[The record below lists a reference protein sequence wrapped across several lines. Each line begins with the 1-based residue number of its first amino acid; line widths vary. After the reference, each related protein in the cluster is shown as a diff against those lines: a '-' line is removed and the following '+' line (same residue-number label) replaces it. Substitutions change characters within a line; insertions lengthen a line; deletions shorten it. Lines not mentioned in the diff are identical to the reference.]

1 MTSGSPEEREK
12 GYLKGAASLLQSPC
26 QDSDAAPR
34 IVLLQAFISTVQAS
48 PAGKKLED
56 DGLDLN
62 SLKNQLLQV
71 ASSAVTSSKR
81 TGKGQLAF
89 LTALEALSDLDQ
101 QVLRQSLSKS
111 VTSLVE
117 ASDSLLEDGV
127 QAGWEVRMFVVNQ
140 FPEAL
145 ASPLKIRMSIEAAES
160 ATGDEAGEEEGN
172 EPAAKLGKTALLRYV
187 DAVVRSADE
196 DTKLGY
202 LQELLLEDGDDQD
215 ALGRGLAI
223 YRLIQHLKGKPS
235 RHHPLPFALANP
247 PRPSGSRPSDPP
259 SRFDLAQAHT
269 TLCARLQQ
277 PTTASHFLLTSKA
290 IRLLLDQNP
299 ASMTQWN
306 IELTLSTISS
316 LASHPTSQTLITTS
330 PAIYHSLTQLL
341 EQIIKRHRR
350 RLDGH
355 FHLLLT
361 TLQSLLRLLLSRG
374 ATPTKPGSTHA
385 WESDARHFSRLL
397 TLICEPTASSVSR
410 ATTTGLD
417 SERDRAKRYAGQFM
431 YLVVMAYVQL
441 QVAYPAV
448 PHGVREA
455 LEGGV
460 YSVLDV
466 TTADG
471 MRILS
476 EGLDGGGRV
485 IFREMVKMYRRFGKW
500 SGV

>member
-269 TLCARLQQ
+269 TLCTRLQQ
-277 PTTASHFLLTSKA
+277 PTTAANFLLTSKA

>member
-12 GYLKGAASLLQSPC
+12 AYLKGAASLLQTSC

-48 PAGKKLED
+48 PAAKKLED

-62 SLKNQLLQV
+62 SLKTQLLQL
-71 ASSAVTSSKR
+71 ASSAVMSSKR
-81 TGKGQLAF
+81 TGKGLLAF
-89 LTALEALSDLDQ
+89 LAALEALNDLDQ

-111 VTSLVE
+111 VSSLVE
-117 ASDSLLEDGV
+117 ASDSLLEDGD
-127 QAGWEVRMFVVNQ
+127 QAGWEVRMFVANH

-145 ASPLKIRMSIEAAES
+145 ASPLKIRMSVEVAEAA
-160 ATGDEAGEEEGN
+160 ADGADGEGH
-172 EPAAKLGKTALLRYV
+172 EPAETLGKTALLRYV

-202 LQELLLEDGDDQD
+202 LQDLLLEDGNDQS

-223 YRLIQHLKGKPS
+223 YRLIQHLKGKS
-235 RHHPLPFALANP
+235 SGHHLLTFTLSNP
-247 PRPSGSRPSDPP
+247 TPPPGSRPSESP

-269 TLCARLQQ
+269 TLCTHLQQ
-277 PTTASHFLLTSKA
+277 PTTAAHFLLTSKA

-316 LASHPTSQTLITTS
+316 LASQPTTQTLITAS

-361 TLQSLLRLLLSRG
+361 TLQALLRLLLSRNPTSTK
-374 ATPTKPGSTHA
+374 ATTEPTQS
-385 WESDARHFSRLL
+385 WESDARHFARLL

-441 QVAYPAV
+441 QVAYPSV

-471 MRILS
+471 LRILS

>member
-12 GYLKGAASLLQSPC
+12 AYLKGAASLLQSPC

-48 PAGKKLED
+48 PAAKKLEGN
-56 DGLDLN
+56 GLDLN

-81 TGKGQLAF
+81 TGKGLLSLLA
-89 LTALEALSDLDQ
+89 ALEALSDLDQ
-101 QVLRQSLSKS
+101 QVVRQSLSKS
-111 VTSLVE
+111 VSSLVE

-127 QAGWEVRMFVVNQ
+127 QAGWEVRMFVVNH

-145 ASPLKIRMSIEAAES
+145 ASPLKIKMSVEAAEP
-160 ATGDEAGEEEGN
+160 AAGDVADEEEGH
-172 EPAAKLGKTALLRYV
+172 EPAATLGKTALLRYV

-202 LQELLLEDGDDQD
+202 LRELLLEDGDDQG
-215 ALGRGLAI
+215 ALGRGLAV

-235 RHHPLPFALANP
+235 RHHPLPFALSNP
-247 PRPSGSRPSDPP
+247 PSPLGSRPSDPP

-269 TLCARLQQ
+269 TLCTRLQR

-316 LASHPTSQTLITTS
+316 LASLPTTQTLIATS
-330 PAIYHSLTQLL
+330 PPIYHSLTQLL

-361 TLQSLLRLLLSRG
+361 ALQSLLRLLLSRSP
-374 ATPTKPGSTHA
+374 TPTKTGPNH
-385 WESDARHFSRLL
+385 WESDARHFARLL
-397 TLICEPTASSVSR
+397 TLVCEPTASSVSR

-441 QVAYPAV
+441 QVAHPAV

-466 TTADG
+466 TTEDG
-471 MRILS
+471 MRILN